1 MQHSPSRQSQLRI
14 LFTLTLATLLTK
26 LFLGWRLELY
36 SDEIFYW
43 QASQF
48 PAIAYSDLPFMAALL
63 AGLGNEWFGNHP
75 LAVRSLFLCL
85 GSLLPFLIYW
95 IARPLT
101 NQKALE
107 SAILAFCVPMVALMG
122 LLAVPDVPMIVCG
135 LLLIGFM
142 ERATRLNSNRYWLL
156 SGLMIALGMCT
167 HYRFVVYPASAFLY
181 MAVTR
186 SQRHHWQK
194 PAFWAAALIAT
205 TGLIPTI
212 LFNLTHD
219 LSGVGYHLN
228 ERHPW
233 TFQTDGLIQ
242 PFMQAAVVTPL
253 MFAMAWL
260 TMYWLYREAKQG
272 NDRAGLML
280 AFAAGHILLFMIL
293 APWSDTTR
301 TTVHWPLSGYLPLLV
316 FMPLALRWFY
326 RNLTGRFSDTVARK
340 ATLTI
345 PLTGF
350 IGTVLLLAGL
360 GSQGFNTSLQQ
371 LVGTDVLSNKMAGW
385 QPLSDKIHQMQA
397 DGLINEH
404 TLLVTDNYYT
414 AAQIGFRHP
423 DKQVY
428 TTDRDKTIRDG
439 RDTQYRI
446 WERDLQALSSL
457 SDQNAVFI
465 TEDSTLDVNEK
476 TDVMKTA
483 CELFADIRYL
493 DSLWL
498 YQGDKRFSF
507 YNAARIGGEQ
517 NNNRPCPL
525 PTLVWLDNV
534 EEGATLAGTYDI
546 SGWAVAPEIGIE
558 RLVIQLNRRPAVSGD
573 RTIARED
580 VVDAMNGDADP
591 DAPLLGFSIP
601 LDTTDYRD
609 GSYELSVVV
618 ERSTGEKELTSI
630 RRIRIR
636 N

>member
-1 MQHSPSRQSQLRI
+1 MQHCPSRQSQLRI
-14 LFTLTLATLLTK
+14 LTILTLATLLTK

-63 AGLGNEWFGNHP
+63 AGIGNELFGNHP

-101 NQKALE
+101 GQKALE
-107 SAILAFCVPMVALMG
+107 SALLAFCVPMVALMG

-135 LLLIGFM
+135 LLFIGFM
-142 ERATRLNSNRYWLL
+142 ERATRLNSNLYWLL
-156 SGLMIALGMCT
+156 SGLMVALGMCT
-167 HYRFVVYPASAFLY
+167 HYRFVVYPASAFFY
-181 MAVTR
+181 MAFTR
-186 SQRHHWQK
+186 RQWHQWKK
-194 PAFWAAALIAT
+194 PAFWGAALIAT

-212 LFNLTHD
+212 IFNLSHD

-233 TFQTDGLIQ
+233 EFQTDGLIQ
-242 PFMQAAVVTPL
+242 PLMQAAVVTPL
-253 MFAMAWL
+253 MFVMAWL
-260 TMYWLYREAKQG
+260 TMYWLYREARQG

-280 AFAAGHILLFMIL
+280 AFAAGHILLFMLL

-301 TTVHWPLSGYLPLLV
+301 TTVHWPLSGYLPLLI
-316 FMPLALRWFY
+316 FMPLALRWCY
-326 RNLTGRFSDTVARK
+326 QWLAERYTNHAASKVTMAIPVTG
-340 ATLTI
+340 L
-345 PLTGF
+345 L
-350 IGTVLLLAGL
+350 GTALLLIGL
-360 GSQGFNTSLQQ
+360 GSQGFNSSLQN

-385 QPLSDKIHQMQA
+385 QPLSEKIDQMQA
-397 DGLINEH
+397 DSLINDQ

-423 DKQVY
+423 EKQVY
-428 TTDRDKTIRDG
+428 TTDQDKTIRDG

-446 WERDLQALSSL
+446 WERDLRALSEL
-457 SDQNAVFI
+457 TNQDAIFI
-465 TEDSTLDVNEK
+465 TEDSTLDINEK
-476 TDVMKTA
+476 TTVMETA
-483 CELFADIRYL
+483 CNLFGQVSYL
-493 DSLWL
+493 DALWI
-498 YQGDKRFSF
+498 YQGDKRFTF
-507 YNAARIGGEQ
+507 YSAEQIGGGQ
-517 NNNRPCPL
+517 TDNATCPL

-534 EEGATLAGTYDI
+534 DEGSTLSGTYEI
-546 SGWAVAPEIGIE
+546 SGWAVAPEISVE
-558 RLVIQLNRRPAVSGD
+558 RLVIQLNRQPAVSGT

-580 VVDAMNGDADP
+580 VVEAMKGDADP

-601 LDTTDYRD
+601 LDTTDYD
-609 GSYELSVVV
+609 SGSYELSVVV
-618 ERSTGEKELTSI
+618 ERSNGEKELTSI
-630 RRIRIR
+630 RRIRIQ